1 MILYIPYRMITP
13 QINELDIIV
22 VSYWI
27 TYIYIK
33 FAEDDL
39 TQVNNDPPISKF
51 DYESEVSEILNRRG
65 NLIERLD
72 HFERQYNLYTR
83 QI

>member
-1 MILYIPYRMITP
+1 MITP
-13 QINELDIIV
+13 QNNELDVII

-27 TYIYIK
+27 TYIYVK

-39 TQVNNDPPISKF
+39 TQVNKEPPISKL
-51 DYESEVSEILNRRG
+51 DYETEVSEILNRRA

-72 HFERQYNLYTR
+72 HFERQYNIYTR

>member
-1 MILYIPYRMITP
+1 MITP